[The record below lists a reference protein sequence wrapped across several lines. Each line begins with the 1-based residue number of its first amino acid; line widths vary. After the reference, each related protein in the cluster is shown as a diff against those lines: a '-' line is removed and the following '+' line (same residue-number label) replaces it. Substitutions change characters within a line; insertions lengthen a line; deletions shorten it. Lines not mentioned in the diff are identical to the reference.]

1 MQCPYCDSPDHRV
14 IDTRE
19 SGNGIRRRRECRSCG
34 ERFTTY
40 ERIAHA
46 RAAVIKRDGSREPF
60 AQEKLAASIRRAFAK
75 GEVSEDQI
83 QSMAEEI
90 ERQVQALGRPEVAS
104 GIIGRRV
111 LERLREAGD
120 LPYLRYASVHRRL
133 RDADSLVEE
142 IAEFRA
148 WKEREEELENQLKL
162 SI

>member
-1 MQCPYCDSPDHRV
+1 MRCPYCDSPDHGV

-19 SGNGIRRRRECRSCG
+19 SGAAIRRRRECLSCG

-46 RAAVIKRDGSREPF
+46 QAVVIKRDGSREPF
-60 AQEKLAASIRRAFAK
+60 SRVKLAAGIRRAFAK
-75 GEVSEDQI
+75 DEVSEDQV
-83 QSMAEEI
+83 QTMAEEI
-90 ERQVQALGRPEVAS
+90 EGQLNALGRPEVS
-104 GIIGRRV
+104 SRIIGRRV

-133 RDADSLVEE
+133 RDADSLVDE